1 MKTVLA
7 FNGSPRGAKG
17 NTEKILQPF
26 LEGVQEGGASAE
38 TLYLKDLDINECRGC
53 YACHMITPGKCAIKD
68 DMGMVLE
75 KIMKADIIVFA
86 TPLYV
91 FTVSALMK
99 VLLDR
104 FMILGDL
111 KLLYVDDGLTSHPPR
126 YPDKKWQWVLISNA
140 GFPEREQF
148 KALEL
153 TFEMFSWA
161 FGGGTH
167 VALVGKILK
176 GMGEILKV
184 KSLLPQFQWFFDACR
199 MAGNEVV
206 QKGEI
211 TKETQEI
218 LDRPFL
224 DLPVK
229 DLVAMSN
236 QYIEKATEVFQRG
249 K

>member
-1 MKTVLA
+1 VKKVLA
-7 FNGSPRGAKG
+7 FNGSPRGAQG

-26 LEGVQEGGASAE
+26 LNGIREGGGSAE

-53 YACHMITPGKCAIKD
+53 YACHMKTPGTCVIKD
-68 DMGMVLE
+68 DMGMVLG

-99 VLLDR
+99 ALLDR
-104 FMILGDL
+104 LIVLGDL
-111 KLLYVDDGLTSHPPR
+111 RLSQVDGLTVHPPR
-126 YPDKKWQWVLISNA
+126 YPDKRWQWVLISNA

-153 TFEMFSWA
+153 TFDMFAWA

-176 GMGEILKV
+176 GMGEILTV
-184 KSLLPQFQWFFDACR
+184 KPLLPQFEWFFDACTA
-199 MAGNEVV
+199 AGNEVA

-218 LDRPFL
+218 LDRPFI
-224 DLPVK
+224 DLPIAE
-229 DLVAMSN
+229 LVNIIN
-236 QYIEKATEVFQRG
+236 QYIEKATEVLSR
-249 K
+249 KK